1 MLALLALLAPPPD
14 TITLSPGLVITRSV
28 VVRPGTYRL
37 APRLPDSAVIRIR
50 GSNLEV
56 DLRGVELRGT
66 EPGTAP
72 DQASG
77 IGVLIEGG
85 RDITVRGARIRGYRI
100 GILARAV
107 TRLRLVEND
116 VSHNW
121 RPRLW
126 SGLGHESLVD
136 WLSFHHNERD
146 EWLRY
151 GAGIFLVDVQ
161 NGEVRGNRAVHGM
174 NGLLMVRTE
183 STRIWENEFSF
194 LSGLGIGLY
203 RSSGNTV
210 MHNRLDWCVRGHV
223 HGGYRRGQDSAALLL
238 YEQSSDNIV
247 AYNSMTHGGDGLFL
261 WAGQSTMD
269 TGAGGAND
277 NLFFGN
283 DVSFAVTNGLEA
295 TFSRNRFIG
304 NRIEG
309 ADHGLWGGYS
319 WESEVRGNWFS
330 DNRIGIAIEHGQD
343 NLIVSN
349 RFERDTTAIRLWSNP
364 IEPSDWGYPRRRDTR
379 SRDYQI
385 VSNRFL
391 GHRVAV
397 RVENTRGLT
406 LRENRFAAVDTVLSA
421 TGDTTGSRIGSLAG
435 PGAAGS
441 PPEVRRWVPDLR
453 DPAAPRP
460 MTAQIQRWLE
470 RPARSG
476 RDAIL
481 IDEWGPY
488 DWRSPRLW
496 PARLADSAWTG
507 GPLTFRVLGPP
518 GRWRVIGGHGV
529 ALVSDSSGVVGDTL
543 RVTPVPGPVADWELA
558 LEYRGGAVVTPDGDS
573 TPSGA
578 PYRFRAARFAAPI
591 EWKVAVFPWDSASD
605 PRSRPGGFRALLA
618 GAPAL
623 TRRDRALDYL
633 WHRPRLP
640 GFPAERFAVVAEGEV
655 TLPEGEYELLA
666 ISDDGIRVWA
676 DGQLVIDH
684 WAPHE
689 SAVARAPLVPGRR
702 QLRVEYYQVD
712 GWLELRVEVRRR
724 T

>member
-1 MLALLALLAPPPD
+1 MLVLLALLATPSD
-14 TITLSPGLVITRSV
+14 TIILSPGLVITGSV

-66 EPGTAP
+66 EPGAEP

-77 IGVLIEGG
+77 IGLLVEGG
-85 RDITVRGARIRGYRI
+85 RNITIRGARIRGYRT

-107 TRLRLVEND
+107 TRLRLIEND

-121 RPRLW
+121 RPQLW
-126 SGLGHESLVD
+126 SGPGHESLVD
-136 WLSFHHNERD
+136 WLSFHHNEQD
-146 EWLRY
+146 EWRRY
-151 GAGIFLVDVQ
+151 GAGIYLVDVRG
-161 NGEVRGNRAVHGM
+161 GEIRRNRAVHGM
-174 NGLLMVRTE
+174 NGLLLVRTE

-194 LSGLGIGLY
+194 LSGVGIGLY

-210 MHNRLDWCVRGHV
+210 MHNRLDWCVRGYV

-238 YEQSSDNIV
+238 YEQSSDNVV

-319 WESEVRGNWFS
+319 WESEIRGNWFAN
-330 DNRIGIAIEHGQD
+330 NRVGIAIEHGQ
-343 NLIVSN
+343 NNRIVAN

-364 IEPSDWGYPRRRDTR
+364 IEPSDWGYPRHRDTR

-385 VSNRFL
+385 EGNQFL
-391 GHRVAV
+391 GHRTAV
-397 RVENTRGLT
+397 RVENTLGVT
-406 LRENRFAAVDTVLSA
+406 LRRNAFARVDTTISA
-421 TGDTTGSRIGSLAG
+421 LGDTTGSRIDNPGGLG
-435 PGAAGS
+435 PPAFPAATA
-441 PPEVRRWVPDLR
+441 RWTPDPR

-460 MTAQIQRWLE
+460 MTAQWRRWLE

-476 RDAIL
+476 REAIL

-488 DWRSPRLW
+488 DWRSPQVW
-496 PARLADSAWTG
+496 PAHLADSAWSG
-507 GPLTFRVLGPP
+507 GPLTVRVLGPP
-518 GRWRVIGGHGV
+518 GRWRVIDGRGV
-529 ALVSDSSGVVGDTL
+529 ALVSDSSGAIGDTL
-543 RVTPVPGPVADWELA
+543 RVTPEPGPLTDWGLT

-573 TPSGA
+573 TPSGT
-578 PYRFRAARFAAPI
+578 PHRFHAARFAAPI
-591 EWKVAVFPWDSASD
+591 EWQVAVFPWDSASD
-605 PRSRPGGFRALLA
+605 PRSRTAAFRALLS
-618 GAPAL
+618 GTPAL

-633 WHRPRLP
+633 WYRPRLP

-655 TLPEGEYELLA
+655 ILPGGEYELAA

-684 WAPHE
+684 WTPHE
-689 SAVARAPLVPGRR
+689 SAVARAPLAAGRR
-702 QLRVEYYQVD
+702 RLRVEYYQVD

-724 T
+724 A